1 MWVQH
6 DVAKQAS
13 VLITLDCA
21 TELNMDC
28 LRSTAEASFERY
40 SHVFENT
47 ENGFHHLVEIKMRT
61 DGDAQVKEVENLHDI
76 PQLWSARQ
84 KMKERM
90 AGACLKLVCLFSNVP
105 HSENIGLPKENFRHL
120 LEHFHIDPCVLH
132 LLQFNCYGVHW
143 FSHDDNGTTFYIGT
157 VLYVLIWSFQPATG
171 SPRAVIILRPHER
184 KSRYNTFLEFRNV
197 LLFNKNRAFGPLGLA
212 FVALVHLTNCAD
224 SMIYEDLN
232 SIRVLESKTGR
243 GLWAAGDREQNSYDL
258 TELSKEIGK
267 LMVLLANQRR
277 HLDIA
282 SSLLSL
288 VDDDYSWTGQESP
301 NGPARR
307 CSASMGAILSAL
319 APLKRRIE
327 ASRAYVQYLD
337 TRLSSQSSVVFALM
351 TSEDACIAKEIAEAS
366 RDIARLTGKDSYSM
380 KTVAILT
387 MAFLPATFFA
397 ALFSMPLLDW
407 REPVVIQ
414 EKFWVYIAFT
424 ISSTILVFVGWP
436 EHLTR
441 WDVSFVS
448 DRSAARRYSPI
459 LFLLYTEPIYRLGNS
474 LQTTADRASRYVS
487 ELVTWGAANGISYDL
502 AKTEAMQFCR
512 TKPNVS
518 PPIFHEGERRSE
530 WPQGS
535 FAAASPIIRFLKIC
549 QSCEALEQG

>member
-1 MWVQH
+1 MQSTRSIIASSDIVSLVKKRLPSPGRRRWSREGLE
-6 DVAKQAS
+6 VAWAWRGRGS
-13 VLITLDCA
+13 VARKGKRCAEGKMLRGRESVAWKGKRCVEGGALRGRENVAWGSVARKGGRGALSLSGLDKRLLI
-21 TELNMDC
+21 
-28 LRSTAEASFERY
+28 RPEASFERY
-40 SHVFENT
+40 SYVFENT

-61 DGDAQVKEVENLHDI
+61 DGDAEVREVENLHDI

-84 KMKERM
+84 KMKERI
-90 AGACLKLVCLFSNVP
+90 AGGCLKLC
-105 HSENIGLPKENFRHL
+105 LPKENFRHL

-132 LLQFNCYGVHW
+132 LLQFNCYGVRG

-157 VLYVLIWSFQPATG
+157 DLQGRNHTATTRAQKPLQHIPGIQRRIAFQP
-171 SPRAVIILRPHER
+171 
-184 KSRYNTFLEFRNV
+184 
-197 LLFNKNRAFGPLGLA
+197 
-212 FVALVHLTNCAD
+212 FVALMHLTNCAD

-243 GLWAAGDREQNSYDL
+243 GLWAPGDREQNSNDL
-258 TELSKEIGK
+258 TELSKEI
-267 LMVLLANQRR
+267 
-277 HLDIA
+277 
-282 SSLLSL
+282 
-288 VDDDYSWTGQESP
+288 ESP

-380 KTVAILT
+380 KTVAIIT

-414 EKFWVYIAFT
+414 EKFWVYIGFT

-436 EHLTR
+436 EHLAR
-441 WDVSFVS
+441 RAVSFVS
-448 DRSAARRYSPI
+448 DRSACVRYQHITTSSFLVQCGLPQGSPVSPI
-459 LFLLYTEPIYRLGNS
+459 LFLLYTEPIYRLGNPKGRFGYADD
-474 LQTTADRASRYVS
+474 TA
-487 ELVTWGAANGISYDL
+487 
-502 AKTEAMQFCR
+502 
-512 TKPNVS
+512 
-518 PPIFHEGERRSE
+518 
-530 WPQGS
+530 S
-535 FAAASPIIRFLKIC
+535 FAWETRCRRRQTGRRATSAS
-549 QSCEALEQG
+549 S